1 MNRST
6 DTAPPNQELPDSSET
21 FSATTYTVIDT
32 SRPEADVAAEE
43 RARTVAHGSHQMVT
57 PTSPSVRWVRVRDL
71 LPHVTAAASGRGI
84 HLQTELTSRA
94 RQGSLN
100 ALKSAGRTTGAL
112 AHAHPFSTLARL
124 GHQVTP
130 QAHGRG
136 IQ

>member
-6 DTAPPNQELPDSSET
+6 DTAPPNPDLPDSSERS
-21 FSATTYTVIDT
+21 SATTYTVTDT

-43 RARTVAHGSHQMVT
+43 RARTVARSSRPPFT
-57 PTSPSVRWVRVRDL
+57 PASPSVRWVRVGDL
-71 LPHVTAAASGRGI
+71 LPHVTAAASGHGI
-84 HLQTELTSRA
+84 HLQTELTARA
-94 RQGSLN
+94 RQGSLD

-124 GHQVTP
+124 GHQATP

>member
-6 DTAPPNQELPDSSET
+6 DSAPSNQELPDSSET
-21 FSATTYTVIDT
+21 SLATAYTVTDT
-32 SRPEADVAAEE
+32 ARPEADVAAEE
-43 RARTVAHGSHQMVT
+43 RARAVAQGLDQMFP
-57 PTSPSVRWVRVRDL
+57 PTSPSVRWVRVGDL

-84 HLQTELTSRA
+84 HLHTELTYRA
-94 RQGSLN
+94 RQGSFD

-112 AHAHPFSTLARL
+112 AHAHPFGTLARL
-124 GHQVTP
+124 GDQAAP